1 MYDKTRWRESVP
13 TTPGQRRY
21 AIAAALLGWV
31 GLTIQLY
38 LIFYSR
44 WADHASLLGGLVKF
58 FSFFTVLSNTL
69 AATALTCAISSGM
82 SAGHRFFRHP
92 VVCGGITVSIVLV
105 GIAYN
110 LLLRHLWQP
119 QGWQFIADELLHDV
133 MPLAFLLYWWLYVA
147 KGWLRGVHILLWM
160 LYPLGYFAYLLLRGD
175 MLGDYVYPFIDIG
188 TLGYPPALLN
198 ALGILAG
205 FVALAGLLL
214 LVDRAWHK
222 SDGA

>member
-1 MYDKTRWRESVP
+1 MYNE
-13 TTPGQRRY
+13 TPGSGFAPMTSAQRRY
-21 AIAAALLGWV
+21 VIAAAFLGWV

-69 AATALTCAISSGM
+69 AATALTCAVSTGM

-110 LLLRHLWQP
+110 LLLRHLWKP
-119 QGWQFIADELLHDV
+119 EGWQFVADELLHDI

-147 KGWLRGVHILLWM
+147 KGFLRPVHILLWM

-188 TLGYPPALLN
+188 TLGYPPALRN

-205 FVALAGLLL
+205 FVGLAAVLLL
-214 LVDRAWHK
+214 GDRLSARRK
-222 SDGA
+222 A